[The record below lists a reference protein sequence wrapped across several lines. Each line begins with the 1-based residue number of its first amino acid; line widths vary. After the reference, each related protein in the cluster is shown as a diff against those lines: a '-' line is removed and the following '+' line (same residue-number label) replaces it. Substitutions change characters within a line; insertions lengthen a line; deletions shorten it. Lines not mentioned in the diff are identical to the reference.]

1 LETDVCGTVVQ
12 TFVETVR
19 ALTGRVGGQLQ
30 QGTAASPGLVFGPEH
45 EFGTQT
51 RATLVGVHTY
61 RFELGPCRT
70 VTRQTRDDA
79 ELESAHDPPLTTCH
93 GQILVRV
100 GLDALAGPYVTG
112 HVFRTFTTCD
122 QRVVCGHSDER

>member
-1 LETDVCGTVVQ
+1 
-12 TFVETVR
+12 
-19 ALTGRVGGQLQ
+19 
-30 QGTAASPGLVFGPEH
+30 LVFGPEH

-100 GLDALAGPYVTG
+100 GLDALEGPEVTG
-112 HVFRTFTTCD
+112 HDFRTFTTCA
-122 QRVVCGHSDER
+122 QRGVCQQSGDRGHILGPAADDRHV